1 MEAEM
6 TQQPNNVSAAGV
18 LTDDLIERCRELEEL
33 ATVGQSE
40 QAALNRLAGTYRSDI
55 SPHDRKAMARNQT
68 HHEAMRFVLAAASA
82 QATAPVG
89 WFVQRSSFGP
99 WIEVERYEDGAVRL
113 HRMDGDQATG
123 PAVTEGYK
131 LVPAEPTDEMVDA
144 ACPVGEV
151 VDHFD
156 MKMALRSG
164 IAAAPSPA
172 AREAGDGVSAAFAKY
187 DALIGSLE
195 GCTDGGCVIRPP
207 KGMHTNGGCRC
218 VRHAMKMQRM
228 AYAAAQLRKDLGTLL
243 REAGSR

>member
-1 MEAEM
+1 VS
-6 TQQPNNVSAAGV
+6 QPNNVSAAGV
-18 LTDDLIERCRELEEL
+18 LTDDLVERCLELEEL

-123 PAVTEGYK
+123 LTVPEGYK
-131 LVPAEPTDEMVDA
+131 LVPAEPTEEMVDA

-164 IAAAPSPA
+164 IAAAPAPA
-172 AREAGDGVSAAFAKY
+172 AREAGDGVSEVQPPAGLTEREQFIWNLGHSAAA
-187 DALIGSLE
+187 GSLQDADRLKWLRE
-195 GCTDGGCVIRPP
+195 HHFSTL
-207 KGMHTNGGCRC
+207 TNEEID
-218 VRHAMKMQRM
+218 QQI
-228 AYAAAQLRKDLGTLL
+228 AADAALL